1 MFSRR
6 QLLAL
11 TVVLVVLVIGL
22 AVYFKLSEK
31 ENAVNAVTEV
41 SGAPA
46 AAEQNAGKLPC
57 YVYGGVKSPGL
68 YYLDEGA
75 ARKDAVNAAGG
86 ALKPEDLAG
95 IEPEKKITSGEVLY
109 VPGGSQTP
117 DPGILQP
124 VSPVTDETPASTAK
138 IPDAEDK
145 TNTGGNENTDKL
157 SINTATFDDL
167 MELPGV
173 NAELADNILK
183 LREKRGK
190 FENLEELLPVPGM
203 TEELFSKLK
212 PVLCL

>member
-11 TVVLVVLVIGL
+11 TVMLVILVVGL
-22 AVYFKLSEK
+22 AVYFKLSKK
-31 ENAVNAVTEV
+31 ENAVTEV
-41 SGAPA
+41 SSTPA
-46 AAEQNAGKLPC
+46 ATEQTSGKLPC
-57 YVYGGVKSPGL
+57 YVYGGVKNPGL

-117 DPGILQP
+117 DSSILQP
-124 VSPVTDETPASTAK
+124 VSPVTAETPASTAET
-138 IPDAEDK
+138 PAAEDK

-190 FENLEELLPVPGM
+190 FENLEELLPVHGM

>member
-11 TVVLVVLVIGL
+11 TVVLVVLVVGL
-22 AVYFKLSEK
+22 AVYFKLSGK
-31 ENAVNAVTEV
+31 ESAAGSVTEV

-46 AAEQNAGKLPC
+46 ASEQTSGKLPC
-57 YVYGGVKSPGL
+57 YIYGGVKNPGL
-68 YYLDEGA
+68 YYLSECS
-75 ARKDAVNAAGG
+75 AREDAVNAACG
-86 ALKPEDLAG
+86 ALKPEDLSE
-95 IEPEKKITSGEVLY
+95 IEPEKKIASGEVLY
-109 VPGGSQTP
+109 VPGGSQTS
-117 DPGILQP
+117 DPGILKP
-124 VSPVTDETPASTAK
+124 VSPVTAKTPDSPVKTPPAEGTASS
-138 IPDAEDK
+138 
-145 TNTGGNENTDKL
+145 GSNENTDKL

-173 NAELADNILK
+173 NAELADNILN
-183 LREKRGK
+183 LRKKRGK